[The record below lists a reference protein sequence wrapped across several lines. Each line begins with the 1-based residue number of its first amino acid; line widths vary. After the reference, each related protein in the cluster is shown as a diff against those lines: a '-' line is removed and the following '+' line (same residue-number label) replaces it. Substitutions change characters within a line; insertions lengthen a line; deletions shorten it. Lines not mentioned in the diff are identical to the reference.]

1 MVKTRGIAVGGG
13 GGRPTAVYK
22 GEEITNKG
30 SMLDK
35 W

>member
-1 MVKTRGIAVGGG
+1 MVETRGIAVGGG
-13 GGRPTAVYK
+13 GRPTAVFK

-35 W
+35 C